1 MLDEDSDLSA
11 LVSLMPEFMPSS
23 TLLKNAVYTDLYLT
37 PFHGFSYLNINDSY
51 ICIFDLDKILS
62 YVEYHMTISK
72 KHI

>member
-1 MLDEDSDLSA
+1 ML
-11 LVSLMPEFMPSS
+11 
-23 TLLKNAVYTDLYLT
+23 YTDLYLT